1 MAADSALSGLVS
13 VVTASY
19 NSVQRIESAVQSVAG
34 QTCQPLE
41 HIVVDDGSTDGTINL
56 LRKLTERFPRLKV
69 ISRRKQ
75 GAGPSRNAGIEA
87 AQGRYIA
94 FLDSDDVWL
103 QKKLERQVSFM
114 EETGEV
120 FTYGDYAVAD
130 GATGEILGRYDT
142 PERLP
147 YSQLLTRCPI
157 ACSTAAYNQQALG
170 KKFMPAIRRGQDWA
184 LWLSLTRNGCDAV
197 KYPGCE
203 VTYYKMKGSLS
214 AKKLGKAV
222 DMYRIYSGEEK
233 LGALRSAFLL
243 ARHAMHVAAKRPV
256 K

>member
-1 MAADSALSGLVS
+1 MTAVSAYSGLVS
-13 VVTASY
+13 VVTATY
-19 NSVQRIESAVQSVAG
+19 NSVQRIEAAVQSVGG

-41 HIVVDDGSTDGTINL
+41 HIVVDDGSTDATVSL
-56 LRKLTERFPRLKV
+56 LRKLAERFPRLRV
-69 ISRRKQ
+69 ISHPNE
-75 GAGPSRNAGIEA
+75 GAGPSRNIGIEA

-103 QKKLERQVSFM
+103 QEKLERQVRFM
-114 EETGEV
+114 EESSEV

-130 GATGEILGRYDT
+130 GATGETLGRYDT
-142 PERLP
+142 PERLR

-170 KKFMPAIRRGQDWA
+170 KRFMPAIRRGQDWA
-184 LWLSLTRNGCDAV
+184 LWLSLTRNGCDAA

-203 VTYYKMKGSLS
+203 VIYYRVKGSLS
-214 AKKLGKAV
+214 TKKLGKAI

-233 LGALRSAFLL
+233 LGAIRSVCFL
-243 ARHAMHVAAKRPV
+243 ARHAMNVVAKRPV

>member
-1 MAADSALSGLVS
+1 MTAVSAYSGLVS

-19 NSVQRIESAVQSVAG
+19 NSVQRIESAVRSVAG

-41 HIVVDDGSTDGTINL
+41 HIVVDDGSTDGTLNL
-56 LRKLTERFPRLKV
+56 LRDLAVRFPRLKV
-69 ISRRKQ
+69 IGRPNQ

-103 QKKLERQVSFM
+103 RGKLERQVSFM
-114 EETGEV
+114 EETEEV
-120 FTYGDYAVAD
+120 FTYGDYEVAD
-130 GATGEILGRYDT
+130 GATGETLGRYDT
-142 PERLP
+142 PQRLS

-157 ACSTAAYNQQALG
+157 ACSTAAYNQEALG

-184 LWLSLTRNGCDAV
+184 LWLSLTRNGPDAA

-203 VTYYKMKGSLS
+203 VVYYKMKGSLS
-214 AKKLGKAV
+214 TKKLGKAI

-233 LGALRSAFLL
+233 LSAFRSACFL
-243 ARHAMHVAAKRPV
+243 ARHAMNVVAKRPV

>member
-1 MAADSALSGLVS
+1 MSAVSANSGLVS

-19 NSVQRIESAVQSVAG
+19 NSIQRIESAVRSVAE
-34 QTCQPLE
+34 QTCTPLE
-41 HIVVDDGSTDGTINL
+41 HIVVDDGSTDGTVNL
-56 LRKLTERFPRLKV
+56 LGKLAERFPRLKV
-69 ISRRKQ
+69 ISRPNQ

-87 AQGRYIA
+87 AKGRYIA

-103 QKKLERQVSFM
+103 QEKLERQVSFM

-130 GATGEILGRYDT
+130 GATGESLGRYHT
-142 PERLP
+142 PQRLT

-157 ACSTAAYNQQALG
+157 ACSTAAYNQEALG
-170 KKFMPAIRRGQDWA
+170 KRYMPAIRRGQDWA
-184 LWLSLTRNGCDAV
+184 LWLSLTRSGCDAA

-203 VTYYKMKGSLS
+203 VIYYKMKGSLS
-214 AKKLGKAV
+214 TKKLDKAI
-222 DMYRIYSGEEK
+222 DMYKIYSGEER
-233 LGALRSAFLL
+233 LGAFHSVCLL
-243 ARHAMHVAAKRPV
+243 ARHAMNVVVKRPV